1 MKQITN
7 YPNYLITL
15 TGKVFSLYTMK
26 WLKPHSVANGYQQV
40 NLFNSKE
47 NKHLL
52 IHRLV
57 AETYLDNKEN
67 KRTVNHINGV
77 KNDNSLLNLEWAT
90 DSENQLHSYK
100 NGFSYNS
107 EKQREAVRQTGK
119 RVGKENGIKGGLKK
133 RKLILN
139 DLTGI
144 FYNGLQE
151 AADSIGIKKG
161 TLNSMM
167 VGQNPNR
174 TNLKYV

>member
-1 MKQITN
+1 MKQIIN

-57 AETYLDNKEN
+57 AEAYLDNKEN
-67 KRTVNHINGV
+67 KRTVNHLNGI
-77 KNDNSLLNLEWAT
+77 KNDNCLLNLEWAT
-90 DSENQLHSYK
+90 YSENQLHSFK

-107 EKQREAVRQTGK
+107 EKQKNAIRETGK
-119 RVGKENGIKGGLKK
+119 RVGRENGIKGGLKK

-139 DLTGI
+139 ELTGI
-144 FYNGLQE
+144 FYNGIQE
-151 AADSIGIKKG
+151 AADSIGVRRG
-161 TLNSMM
+161 TLNAML
-167 VGQNPNR
+167 VGQNKNR
-174 TNLKYV
+174 TSFKYV

>member
-1 MKQITN
+1 MKLIPN

-26 WLKPHSVANGYQQV
+26 WLRPHSVSNGYQQV
-40 NLFNSKE
+40 NLFNNNG

-90 DSENQLHSYK
+90 DSENHKHAFRIGLRV
-100 NGFSYNS
+100 NG
-107 EKQREAVRQTGK
+107 EKQKNAIRETGK
-119 RVGKENGIKGGLKK
+119 RLGKENGIKGGIKK

-139 DLTGI
+139 ELTGI
-144 FYNGLQE
+144 FYNGTQE
-151 AADSIGIKKG
+151 AADSIGVRRG
-161 TLNSMM
+161 TLNAMM
-167 VGQNPNR
+167 VGQNRNR
-174 TNLKYV
+174 TNLRYV